1 MPRLSDSDRNRIIGE
16 IRAGI
21 KPSEI
26 ALRYNIHRSSVYRL
40 MNKFTQDGD
49 VVDRPRSGRPRIT
62 DARGDRAMLIE
73 NRRNP
78 FRSAAETARPTI

>member
-49 VVDRPRSGRPRIT
+49 VVDRPRSERPRIT
-62 DARGDRAMLIE
+62 DARGDRAMLI
-73 NRRNP
+73 
-78 FRSAAETARPTI
+78 